1 MHLFAKS
8 IPLLA
13 LTGSALA
20 QTWSDC
26 DPTKEDTCKPNR
38 ALGTD
43 NYTIDFTSSMMSDRV
58 WNVTTGKI
66 DYSDEGAVFRIGSK
80 GEQPLVRTNFY
91 IFFGQ
96 VEVIMKAAHG
106 QGIVSSI
113 VLQSDD
119 LDEVDWE
126 WIGGNSTYV
135 QTNYFG
141 KGNTTSFDR
150 DEWHKVDEP
159 DTQSDFH
166 NYTLDWSKEKLDF
179 YIDEK
184 IVRTLK
190 YEDANGGKNYPQTPS
205 DIRLGIWPGGD
216 SKSEGTRDW
225 AGGEIDY
232 DQAPFDMVVKHVRV
246 RDATNA
252 TEYVWGDKSGSWQSI
267 QAKT

>member
-1 MHLFAKS
+1 MHLLTKAV
-8 IPLLA
+8 PLLA
-13 LTGSALA
+13 FAGAALA
-20 QTWSDC
+20 QTFSDC
-26 DPTKEDTCKPNR
+26 DPTKTGDCKPNQ
-38 ALGTD
+38 ALGVD
-43 NYTIDFTSSMMSDRV
+43 NYTIDFTQSMMTKDV
-58 WNVTTGKI
+58 WNITTGKI
-66 DYSDEGAVFRIGSK
+66 DYKDPGATFRIGTK

-126 WIGGNSTYV
+126 WIGGNSTFV

-141 KGNTTSFDR
+141 KGNTTSYDR
-150 DEWHKVDEP
+150 SAWHEVSGP
-159 DTQSDFH
+159 DTQEAFH
-166 NYTLDWSKEKLDF
+166 NYTLDWSAEKLDF
-179 YIDEK
+179 IIDGNV
-184 IVRTLK
+184 IRTLK

-205 DIRLGIWPGGD
+205 DVRLGIWPGGD
-216 SKSEGTRDW
+216 SESEGTRDW

-232 DQAPFDMVVKHVRV
+232 SQAPFDMVVKSVRV

-252 TEYVWGDKSGSWQSI
+252 TEYVWTDRTGDWKSI
-267 QAKT
+267 KATT